1 MKMMKGKVSRRQSG
15 KATDNPMEAFEE
27 EFNRDQFYNDQA
39 AFLLSASPAPA
50 SAQSWREIWI

>member
-1 MKMMKGKVSRRQSG
+1 MKMMKGKVGRRQSG

-50 SAQSWREIWI
+50 SAQS